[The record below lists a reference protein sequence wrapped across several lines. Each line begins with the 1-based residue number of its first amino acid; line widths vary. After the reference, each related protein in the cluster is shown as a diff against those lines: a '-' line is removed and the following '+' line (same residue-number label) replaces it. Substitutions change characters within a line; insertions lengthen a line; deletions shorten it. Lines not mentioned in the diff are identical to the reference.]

1 MEGRLTWNEINTAA
15 TLAANADATAELKEA
30 FIAYTAENYGGKEA
44 RRPSHQRALQ
54 FTQTLESRL
63 WNDNFC

>member
-1 MEGRLTWNEINTAA
+1 MEGKLKWKEINTAA

-30 FIAYTAENYGGKEA
+30 FISYTAENYGGIEVRREA
-44 RRPSHQRALQ
+44 HQVALQ
-54 FTQTLESRL
+54 FTQTAEGRL